1 MDSQKIEQLLR
12 AAFPDAEVS
21 VSSDDNVHFSAK
33 VVDAGFAGQSR
44 VARHR
49 RVHEAIGPE
58 LGREIHA
65 LSLLLKTPEEL
76 GAGRS

>member
-12 AAFPDAEVS
+12 DAFPRADVS
-21 VSSDDNVHFSAK
+21 VTSDDNVHFSAK
-33 VVDAGFAGQSR
+33 VVDAAFAGQSR

-49 RVHEAIGPE
+49 SVHDAIGPE

-65 LSLLLKTPEEL
+65 LTLLLKTPDEI
-76 GAGRS
+76 GAGGS